1 MCRTKIKQRPKEI
14 NGAPGPTT
22 ACTERMYNLCILLL
36 HNECMGYPHRCR
48 ETRKYWWDM
57 SRYHAMKGLMKI
69 LSNRPGGALG
79 GRGAY
84 WKGGIYNFN
93 FIYLL
98 IFFFSFLISYIFLS
112 LFFFIFFSHIYFH
125 FSFEGGEHW
134 TVEHWEG
141 RGFGSRALGRGA
153 LGVVEHWEGWSH

>member
-1 MCRTKIKQRPKEI
+1 MSVWVILTDV
-14 NGAPGPTT
+14 
-22 ACTERMYNLCILLL
+22 ERQENTDGMN
-36 HNECMGYPHRCR
+36 
-48 ETRKYWWDM
+48 M
-57 SRYHAMKGLMKI
+57 SCYHAVKGLMKI
-69 LSNRPGGALG
+69 LCNRPGGALG

-112 LFFFIFFSHIYFH
+112 LFFFFIFFSHFYFH

-134 TVEHWEG
+134 IVEHWEG
-141 RGFGSRALGRGA
+141 RGLGSRALGGGA
-153 LGVVEHWEGWSH
+153 LGVVEHWEWWSIGSGGALKRVEPLGRWSIERVSLVPRSCLLGSGDY